1 MAIDLTPDFRQRQLH
16 DEAMTCGT
24 QPANIRVINR
34 RFNDPA
40 SNNEL
45 EDINYNTS
53 FKPKHTKEG
62 G

>member
-1 MAIDLTPDFRQRQLH
+1 
-16 DEAMTCGT
+16 MTGGN

-45 EDINYNTS
+45 GVL
-53 FKPKHTKEG
+53 KPLLMNFRDHQCLIKC
-62 G
+62 